1 MLNKSNPLGYVAGGS
16 KKSKKKKLLLHL
28 DTIFRV
34 WFVSSGVE
42 DLTSQQFFFI
52 KIMNFIDSE
61 AAIKTSEQEK

>member
-1 MLNKSNPLGYVAGGS
+1 MWQVVVKNQ
-16 KKSKKKKLLLHL
+16 KKKKLLLHL